1 VRRSHV
7 RAELAEVVAGKKR
20 GRTGPEEITLF
31 KSVGWA
37 PEDAATA
44 RLAYDRART
53 CGMGVG
59 VSL

>member
-1 VRRSHV
+1 
-7 RAELAEVVAGKKR
+7 VVAGKKR

-53 CGMGVG
+53 RGMGMGV
-59 VSL
+59 SL